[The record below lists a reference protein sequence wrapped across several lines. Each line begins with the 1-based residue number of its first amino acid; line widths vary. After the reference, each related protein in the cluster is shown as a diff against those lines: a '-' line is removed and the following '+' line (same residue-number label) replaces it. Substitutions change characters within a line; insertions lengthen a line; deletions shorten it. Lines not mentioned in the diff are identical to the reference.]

1 MIILLLLTHP
11 HLSPWLKESILW
23 NERGRGCFFS
33 AGLRPPYGQ
42 MPISNLRSAANQ
54 QHDLPQA
61 SELAYSQ
68 GFSQENVDGDT
79 ARGTDSCEEDELT

>member
-1 MIILLLLTHP
+1 MKGVGGVFSSGLHP
-11 HLSPWLKESILW
+11 T
-23 NERGRGCFFS
+23 C
-33 AGLRPPYGQ
+33 GQ

-79 ARGTDSCEEDELT
+79 ARGTESCDEDELT